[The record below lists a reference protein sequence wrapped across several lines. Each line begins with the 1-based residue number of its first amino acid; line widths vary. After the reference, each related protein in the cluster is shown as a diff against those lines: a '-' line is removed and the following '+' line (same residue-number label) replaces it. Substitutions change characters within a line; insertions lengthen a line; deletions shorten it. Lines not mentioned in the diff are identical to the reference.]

1 MKIKETKIIRRAITR
16 DEYIAIVA
24 NRNVPA
30 NGIIYRALI
39 EMGYVIDSFDND
51 LNMYSDHPYGTAEFK
66 VDVERDIKPF
76 EEIAYYVNKIQN
88 ICEKSGDTCFNG
100 CPFELF
106 AICPLDFSVFCEN
119 IEKILD
125 GKEVIE

>member
-24 NRNVPA
+24 NRNVPT
-30 NGIIYRALI
+30 NGIICRALN

-51 LNMYSDHPYGTAEFK
+51 LNRYSDHPYGMAEFK

-76 EEIAYYVNKIQN
+76 EEIAYYANKIQN

-100 CPFELF
+100 CPFELLL
-106 AICPLDFSVFCEN
+106 ICPFDSTVFCEN